1 MPYFEQEIDV
11 SDFLYE
17 CGSREIK
24 EIIDSLIDD
33 GHLPESVRSVR
44 MKSNSPAQT
53 SAAESEFED
62 ALHKLHGKWN
72 NLTSEEEQT
81 IINISK
87 RF

>member
-17 CGSREIK
+17 CRSKEIK
-24 EIIDSLIDD
+24 EIIDILIDR
-33 GHLPESVRSVR
+33 GHLPESVRGI
-44 MKSNSPAQT
+44 SNSSVQL
-53 SAAESEFED
+53 SVAESEFED
-62 ALHKLHGKWN
+62 ALYKLHGKWN

-87 RF
+87 KF

>member
-1 MPYFEQEIDV
+1 MPYFDQEIDV

-17 CGSREIK
+17 CNERDIK

-33 GHLPESVRSVR
+33 GHLPESVRR
-44 MKSNSPAQT
+44 KSNSSVQL
-53 SAAESEFED
+53 SAAETEFED
-62 ALHKLHGKWN
+62 ALYKLHGKWN

-87 RF
+87 KF